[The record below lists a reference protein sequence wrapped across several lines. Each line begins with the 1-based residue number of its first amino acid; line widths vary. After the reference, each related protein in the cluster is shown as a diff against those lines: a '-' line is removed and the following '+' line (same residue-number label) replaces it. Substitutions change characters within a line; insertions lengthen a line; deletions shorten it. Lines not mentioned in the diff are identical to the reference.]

1 MQKWWEVRMEKQG
14 SRNEVWY
21 SLRRWS
27 NVTFSN
33 DESQKEN
40 DIWDLSPDRRKED
53 TRKIGL

>member
-1 MQKWWEVRMEKQG
+1 MEKQG

-33 DESQKEN
+33 DESQKET